1 MQFFLHSP
9 APFAQSESD
18 LIPKSKVLKLDE
30 NNISDL
36 EIVKCCFRFLQIDL
50 TFYKNVWNWSEFFKW
65 YAVRDDLHKNCLQK
79 LFCNYIMAM
88 LTNMTDVDLKYL
100 NRNIPQETIIKSALS
115 AESQTQICPS
125 HHNLDKTKNFGS
137 NWTFANEDI
146 FFVDGVSLL
155 IYDLENRKAYL
166 NGIGTNTVERIVPV
180 QSTKTNLTSLAL
192 GISFGRAICLAGSV
206 GCGKTTLVEYLANET
221 GRIATKTETLTVEND
236 SDAAIPVSVLKTK
249 NASPVRSSKRKLE
262 KKASVVVEQQRE
274 TKLPRN
280 CFLRIQL
287 GDQTDS
293 KMLLGQYRC
302 TDVPGE
308 FVWQPGVLTQVIY
321 LNQSVTVADI

>member
-1 MQFFLHSP
+1 MQYFLHSP
-9 APFAQSESD
+9 VPFARSESD
-18 LIPKSKVLKLDE
+18 LKPKSKVSKIDDSYVSE
-30 NNISDL
+30 L
-36 EIVKCCFRFLQIDL
+36 EIVKCCYRFLQSDL
-50 TFYKNVWNWSEFFKW
+50 TFYKNVWNWSEFFKL
-65 YAVRDDLHKNCLQK
+65 YSVRDDLHKNCLQK

-88 LTNMTDVDLKYL
+88 LTNMSDIDLKYL
-100 NRNIPQETIIKSALS
+100 NRNIPEETIIKSAIS
-115 AESQTQICPS
+115 SGSEKQICPS
-125 HHNLDKTKNFGS
+125 HQNRAEIKGFESDWIFS
-137 NWTFANEDI
+137 NENI

-166 NGIGTNTVERIVPV
+166 NGIRTSKCERIVPV

-206 GCGKTTLVEYLANET
+206 GCGKTTLVEYLAHET
-221 GRIATKTETLTVEND
+221 GRITPKIESSTVHDELV
-236 SDAAIPVSVLKTK
+236 AVPESVLKTK
-249 NASPVRSSKRKLE
+249 NSPSRASAKRKLA
-262 KKASVVVEQQRE
+262 KKPAPVVEQQRE
-274 TKLPRN
+274 PNLSRN

-321 LNQSVTVADI
+321 SN